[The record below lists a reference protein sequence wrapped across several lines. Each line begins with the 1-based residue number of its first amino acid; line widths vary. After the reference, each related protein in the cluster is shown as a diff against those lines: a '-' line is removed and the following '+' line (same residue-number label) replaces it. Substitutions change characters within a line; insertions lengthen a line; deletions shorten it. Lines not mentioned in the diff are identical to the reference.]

1 MRKIKKLKDSQIEK
15 QMAMS
20 DMIRLKK
27 SKIEQPQSNLVSFVN
42 NKNQPQNLDKD
53 VIFTI
58 KNLDEN
64 KIKFIDKEEKV
75 NEIL

>member
-1 MRKIKKLKDSQIEK
+1 
-15 QMAMS
+15 MAMS

-27 SKIEQPQSNLVSFVN
+27 SKIEQPQSNLASFVN

>member
-1 MRKIKKLKDSQIEK
+1 
-15 QMAMS
+15 MAMS

>member
-1 MRKIKKLKDSQIEK
+1 
-15 QMAMS
+15 MS